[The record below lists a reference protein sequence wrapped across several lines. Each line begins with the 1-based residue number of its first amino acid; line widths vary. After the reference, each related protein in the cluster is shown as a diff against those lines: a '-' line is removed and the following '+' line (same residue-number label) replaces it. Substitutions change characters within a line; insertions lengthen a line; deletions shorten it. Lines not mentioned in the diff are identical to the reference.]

1 VDIGKKQ
8 TIDHSNE
15 SRKSPK
21 TCKLGTKR
29 HNHQWSMLDEEQI
42 LKHIY
47 STPQSA
53 DVRIEQIC
61 MNISSRTSN
70 SIDISTL

>member
-1 VDIGKKQ
+1 VEIGKNQ
-8 TIDHSNE
+8 SIDHSYE

-29 HNHQWSMLDEEQI
+29 YNHQRSMLDEEQI

-47 STPQSA
+47 FTPQSA
-53 DVRIEQIC
+53 NARIEQIC
-61 MNISSRTSN
+61 KNISSRTSN
-70 SIDISTL
+70 SINISTL